1 MAANT
6 ILVVGGAGYIGSH
19 MVKALLEANFSVIVL
34 DDLTSGHREFIGDCR
49 LVEGSIRNRPL
60 LERLFATSRIDAVMH
75 FAALSL
81 VGESVK
87 NPIAYYRN
95 NLSGTLTLLEVMIEN
110 GIKRFIFSS
119 SASVYGE
126 PIEIPISE
134 DHPCSPTNPY
144 GETKLS
150 VEWLL
155 KDCDLAHGLRF
166 MSLRYFNAAGAD
178 PSGAIG
184 ERHLS
189 ETHLIPLV
197 LKTALGEL
205 PHISIF
211 GTQYPTPDGTC
222 LRDYI
227 HVNDL
232 AQAHLLALK
241 VLLND
246 GHSAVYN
253 LGNSKGYSVRE
264 IIELSRKITQCPIP
278 AVEAA
283 IRPGDPAIL
292 IASSEKIRRELGW
305 KPRHED
311 IESIIESAWRWHR
324 LDHMRNR

>member
-19 MVKALLEANFSVIVL
+19 MVKALLESHFSVIVL
-34 DDLTSGHREFIGDCR
+34 DDLTSGHREFVGNCR
-49 LVEGSIRNRPL
+49 LVEGSILDRPL
-60 LERLFATSRIDAVMH
+60 LESLFATARIDAVMH
-75 FAALSL
+75 FAAFSL
-81 VGESVK
+81 VGESVT

-95 NLSGTLTLLEVMIEN
+95 NIVGTLTLLDVMLN
-110 GIKRFIFSS
+110 KGVKRFIFSS
-119 SASVYGE
+119 SAAVYGE
-126 PIEIPISE
+126 PVEIPITE

-155 KDCDLAHGLRF
+155 KNCDSAHGLRY

-178 PSGAIG
+178 PSGTIG
-184 ERHLS
+184 ERHLP

-205 PHISIF
+205 PHIRIF
-211 GTQYPTPDGTC
+211 GTQYATPDGTC

-232 AQAHLLALK
+232 AEAHLLALQ

-253 LGNSKGYSVRE
+253 LGNSRGYSVRD
-264 IIELSRKITQCPIP
+264 IIELSRNITGCPIP
-278 AVEAA
+278 AVEAGA
-283 IRPGDPAIL
+283 RTGDPAVL
-292 IASSEKIRRELGW
+292 VAASEKIKRELGW
-305 KPRHED
+305 KPMHESL
-311 IESIIESAWRWHR
+311 EGIIESAWRWHR
-324 LDHMRNR
+324 LEHERKR